1 MFMHKFV
8 FALAAITAAVAGAV
22 ATARSSTDTD
32 LSSRSKAQPLA
43 AKCPMIDWPL
53 WLQVASGN
61 AIGDQ
66 AFIGAKEQTRSV
78 AYKLFRQARTLARNV

>member
-22 ATARSSTDTD
+22 AIARSSTDTN

-43 AKCPMIDWPL
+43 AKMSDDRLAL
-53 WLQVASGN
+53 WLQVPSGN

-66 AFIGAKEQTRSV
+66 AFIGAKGQTRSV